1 MINRKIASNSLLG
14 FIGVGYLTSRIARRL
29 VAAGFPMAVHD
40 RDREKTEDLA
50 ALGAVV
56 APNPETLA
64 ENVDVVLSC
73 LPNDATVESVY
84 LGPGKLLESAR
95 PGTRILELS
104 TITPET
110 SRHVHDA
117 AAKFD
122 VAMLD
127 VAVSGSTLSAE
138 AGNLML
144 LCGGERK

>member
-1 MINRKIASNSLLG
+1 
-14 FIGVGYLTSRIARRL
+14 
-29 VAAGFPMAVHD
+29 MAVHD

-95 PGTRILELS
+95 PGTRIVELS
-104 TITPET
+104 TIAPET
-110 SRHVHDA
+110 SRDIHDA

-122 VAMLD
+122 LSMLD
-127 VAVSGSTLSAE
+127 VAVSGSTASAE
-138 AGNLML
+138 AGALTL
-144 LCGGERK
+144 FGGGDHRLRIRKSRTGARRIRYLPDQTKICVFKRR